1 MEKHKQKHTRFI
13 INIYTLNFLDMGLIN
28 EPKKKEIQNKKE
40 QDPLASFVTFRCTN
54 AELEKLKA
62 QAKADKRNLSNFI
75 HSRLF

>member
-1 MEKHKQKHTRFI
+1 
-13 INIYTLNFLDMGLIN
+13 MGLIN
-28 EPKKKEIQNKKE
+28 EPKKREIQNKKE
-40 QDPLASFVTFRCTN
+40 QDLLASFVTFRCTN